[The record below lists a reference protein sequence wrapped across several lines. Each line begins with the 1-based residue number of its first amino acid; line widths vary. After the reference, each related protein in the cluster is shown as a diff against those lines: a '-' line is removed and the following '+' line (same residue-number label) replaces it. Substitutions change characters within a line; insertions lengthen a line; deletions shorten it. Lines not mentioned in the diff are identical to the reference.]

1 MGARGPG
8 AKPTRKDTSS
18 HRAKK
23 SRKPRWQWR
32 GLSRAER
39 VIAFVQALEITSGP
53 FAGLRLK
60 LRPWQKDIVRALY
73 ATDAGGQRIVRTGL
87 VTMPRKNGYELLKEV
102 RSNHGIS
109 AEMPFIF
116 LSALADK
123 EHVVAGLKLGADNYM
138 TKPVDFD
145 VLRVKVKAC
154 LRQVARIR
162 DTVMTGPNSEVL
174 LDC

>member
-1 MGARGPG
+1 MAATILCIDDETLLREDIVEELEDEGYMVLQASDGHEG
-8 AKPTRKDTSS
+8 LKQILS
-18 HRAKK
+18 HR
-23 SRKPRWQWR
+23 PD
-32 GLSRAER
+32 L
-39 VIAFVQALEITSGP
+39 VIC
-53 FAGLRLK
+53 
-60 LRPWQKDIVRALY
+60 DI
-73 ATDAGGQRIVRTGL
+73 
-87 VTMPRKNGYELLKEV
+87 TMPRKNGYELLKEV
-102 RSNHGIS
+102 RGEHGIS

-154 LRQVARIR
+154 LRQVDRIR
-162 DTVMTGPNSEVL
+162 TTVMTGPNSEVL

>member
-1 MGARGPG
+1 MA
-8 AKPTRKDTSS
+8 ATI
-18 HRAKK
+18 
-23 SRKPRWQWR
+23 
-32 GLSRAER
+32 L
-39 VIAFVQALEITSGP
+39 VIEDEAL
-53 FAGLRLK
+53 LRE
-60 LRPWQKDIVRALY
+60 DIVEELEDEGYKVIEAS
-73 ATDAGGQRIVRTGL
+73 DGHEGL
-87 VTMPRKNGYELLKEV
+87 KQILQHRPDLVVCDITMPRKNGYELLKEV
-102 RSNHGIS
+102 RGDHGIS

-154 LRQVARIR
+154 LRQVDRIR
-162 DTVMTGPNSEVL
+162 DNVMTGPNHEVL

>member
-1 MGARGPG
+1 MA
-8 AKPTRKDTSS
+8 ATI
-18 HRAKK
+18 
-23 SRKPRWQWR
+23 
-32 GLSRAER
+32 L
-39 VIAFVQALEITSGP
+39 VIDDEAL
-53 FAGLRLK
+53 LRE
-60 LRPWQKDIVRALY
+60 DIVEELEDEGYRVLQ
-73 ATDAGGQRIVRTGL
+73 AGDGHEGL
-87 VTMPRKNGYELLKEV
+87 KQILQHQPDLVICDITMPRKNGYELLKEV
-102 RSNHGIS
+102 RGDHGIS

-154 LRQVARIR
+154 LRQVDRIR
-162 DTVMTGPNSEVL
+162 SNVMTGPNHEIL